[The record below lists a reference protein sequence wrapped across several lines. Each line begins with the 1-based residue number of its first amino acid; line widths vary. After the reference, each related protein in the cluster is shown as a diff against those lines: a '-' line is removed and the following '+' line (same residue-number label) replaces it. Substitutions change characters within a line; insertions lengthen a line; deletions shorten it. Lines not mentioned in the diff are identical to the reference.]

1 MRSNTT
7 YNVCKWHSDEWHNA
21 ISGPAYRTKVKLQMA
36 ADDNNNREKKIAKTI
51 LSMSQL
57 WANKFIV
64 RRDYSIASLMSRNN
78 KIEIEIHRTARWWLA
93 FVSSECLRNAFFF
106 LVFRVFCCYTRLISK
121 SRGLRLIVDLRSFY
135 FSFVSISEKCEN
147 HSRTFIIQAVWC
159 TLILTIQ
166 RTIHTALLSVIALHE

>member
-36 ADDNNNREKKIAKTI
+36 ADDNNNREKNIAKTI

-64 RRDYSIASLMSRNN
+64 SRDYSIASLMSRNN

-121 SRGLRLIVDLRSFY
+121 SRGLRLIVDLRSFC
-135 FSFVSISEKCEN
+135 FSFFQSVKN
-147 HSRTFIIQAVWC
+147 AKIILAPSSFRLYGVRLFSPYSAQY
-159 TLILTIQ
+159 TLHYCL
-166 RTIHTALLSVIALHE
+166 